1 MAEWQ
6 GLPHPVGI
14 FMGELL
20 WYTATK
26 KNIVIGKP
34 QITL

>member
-1 MAEWQ
+1 MTEPSSFRWY
-6 GLPHPVGI
+6 
-14 FMGELL
+14 FYGELL